1 MDWAQMIGLMVGTG
15 GITSVLE
22 GIIMKLIDKKSI
34 TRKTLAVLTYST
46 LSDKVE
52 KLLDQDY
59 ATPEQRQD
67 IEHLYELYK
76 AHGWNGD
83 MEARMSK
90 VHHLPTKDLN
100 R

>member
-22 GIIMKLIDKKSI
+22 GIILKLIDKKSI
-34 TRKTLAVLTYST
+34 TRHTLAMLTYCT
-46 LSDKVE
+46 LSDKAE
-52 KLLDQDY
+52 RLLDQGY
-59 ATPEQRQD
+59 ATPEQRKE
-67 IEHLYELYK
+67 IEQLYQLYK

-83 MEARMSK
+83 MESRIGKIHAM
-90 VHHLPTKDLN
+90 PTKNLD

>member
-1 MDWAQMIGLMVGTG
+1 MDWAQIIGLMVGTG

-22 GIIMKLIDKKSI
+22 GIILKLIDKKSI

-59 ATPEQRQD
+59 ATPEQRKD

-90 VHHLPTKDLN
+90 VHNLPTKDLN